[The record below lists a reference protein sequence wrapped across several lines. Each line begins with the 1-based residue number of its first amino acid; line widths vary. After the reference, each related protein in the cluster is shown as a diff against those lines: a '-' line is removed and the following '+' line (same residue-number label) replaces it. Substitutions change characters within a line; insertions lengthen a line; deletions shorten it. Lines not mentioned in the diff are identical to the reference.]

1 MTQGLTPT
9 YSNPRGLYPF
19 QADHLADLLANRED
33 RPGRMLVWDTGLGKS
48 HAAMCAS
55 ALNLEDAAADVVVLV
70 CEKIKLAEWR
80 DDFARFTNL
89 QVGLHHGPSRWK
101 RLDKGWPHVLLTTYE
116 TGRSDMATS
125 VKLKGRRGTSL
136 THGPLLERLLAA
148 GLKPMVVFDE
158 ADRLSN
164 RSSGIY
170 KSWEHGLAALRRRH
184 RNPIVLGLTATPVRK
199 ELENAFNQLKLI
211 APDFM
216 PLVGEFDRYFVQFRD
231 DYRRPT
237 YIPDRMA
244 DFAELAAPVL
254 LAKSKQDADVRA
266 QFPAMTE
273 ESLWVDLHPEQR
285 NLYNLV
291 AELGDVDGSLMAL
304 RQICGHPAA
313 LLHSAEHGTSR
324 LAKELV
330 SEMGRDWFQAQASAK
345 SDRLAEYLAP
355 VVLGQDDKAVVFSFF
370 GPSVLPLLQRAL
382 ERAGMRVW
390 MHDAEDGITG
400 FQGASGGGVLLASD
414 AAARGINLPQA
425 SYLVE
430 YDMAST
436 YGLRTQR
443 LNRISR
449 IGQGGLTATVR
460 SMIVRDSVEVGLM
473 HLMLAGNAQHDV
485 LLGGQTGEEHMTAAM
500 RRQLLREGQRA

>member
-1 MTQGLTPT
+1 MTEGLTPE
-9 YSNPRGLYPF
+9 YRNPRGLYPF
-19 QADHLADLLANRED
+19 QADHLADLLANREV

-48 HAAMCAS
+48 HAAMCAA

-70 CEKIKLAEWR
+70 CEKVKLTEWR

-125 VKLKGRRGTSL
+125 VKAKNRRGTSL
-136 THGPLLERLLAA
+136 VHGPLLDRLLTA
-148 GLKPMVVFDE
+148 GLKPMVIFDE

-170 KSWEHGLAALRRRH
+170 KSWEHGLSALRKRH
-184 RNPIVLGLTATPVRK
+184 GNPPVVGLTATPVRK
-199 ELENAFNQLKLI
+199 ELENAFNQLRLI
-211 APDFM
+211 APEHM

-231 DYRRPT
+231 DYRRPI
-237 YIPDRMA
+237 YIPDRLD

-254 LAKSKQDADVRA
+254 LAKSKQDPDVRE

-285 NLYNLV
+285 SLYNLVSELETEGALVALRQICAHPGAILHSATHGTSQLARDLV
-291 AELGDVDGSLMAL
+291 AELG
-304 RQICGHPAA
+304 
-313 LLHSAEHGTSR
+313 E
-324 LAKELV
+324 
-330 SEMGRDWFQAQASAK
+330 DWFQAQASAK
-345 SDRLAEYLAP
+345 TDRLVEYLAP

-382 ERAGMRVW
+382 KRAGMPVW

-400 FQGASGGGVLLASD
+400 FQRASGGGVLLASD

-449 IGQGGLTATVR
+449 IGQGGPTATVR

-473 HLMLAGNAQHDV
+473 HLMLQGNAQHDA
-485 LLGGQTGEEHMTAAM
+485 LLGTQTGEEYMTAQM
-500 RRQLLREGQRA
+500 RRQLLREGQRV